1 MFKELNKDCKF
12 ALRMTPEDYEV
23 IKKAAKAEGLSTAAY
38 LRQAAYEK
46 LKKNNADLGSDLVVS
61 LTPEEYS
68 AVTKAAAWEGV
79 SPSTYSRLALQRQVK
94 QDLPELMTGG
104 A

>member
-1 MFKELNKDCKF
+1 MKVTLDVLNSFLIMFKELNK
-12 ALRMTPEDYEV
+12 
-23 IKKAAKAEGLSTAAY
+23 
-38 LRQAAYEK
+38 
-46 LKKNNADLGSDLVVS
+46 
-61 LTPEEYS
+61 
-68 AVTKAAAWEGV
+68 AAWEGV